1 MDAPIGDAKTAI
13 NLRFFLLTRTF
24 VDSTSSNV
32 AVFCGIFTQ
41 NQTADFDT
49 ISFSQPKFIMQTD
62 QKIDYL
68 ELPAK
73 DLKVVQAFYE
83 KAFDWTFTSYGD
95 EYIAF
100 NDGSIDGGFYKS
112 NLSSTTEHGA
122 ALIVFYAIDLEAT
135 REKVKSSGGTVI
147 KEIFSFPGGR
157 RFQFL
162 DPNGNELGV
171 WSDK

>member
-1 MDAPIGDAKTAI
+1 
-13 NLRFFLLTRTF
+13 
-24 VDSTSSNV
+24 
-32 AVFCGIFTQ
+32 
-41 NQTADFDT
+41 
-49 ISFSQPKFIMQTD
+49 MQTD

-68 ELPAK
+68 ELPAE
-73 DLKVVQAFYE
+73 DLKAVQAFYE
-83 KAFDWTFTSYGD
+83 KAFDWKFTSYGD

-100 NDGSIDGGFYKS
+100 NDGTIDGGFYKS
-112 NLSSTTEHGA
+112 NLSSTTEHGS

-135 REKVKSSGGTVI
+135 REKVKTSGGTVI

-157 RFQFL
+157 RFQFH